1 MTNGSHDVINPGHHS
16 FLGEAWVRD
25 YRHGFNHS
33 SRNLAED
40 RTFIPLNILK
50 TLYSVN
56 PVFLHLALNGMYSE
70 INLAIPWTAA
80 TTKYLNHLK

>member
-16 FLGEAWVRD
+16 FLGGAWVRD

-40 RTFIPLNILK
+40 RTF
-50 TLYSVN
+50 YSVE
-56 PVFLHLALNGMYSE
+56 HLENALLGEPSVSTSGAKRYVQRN
-70 INLAIPWTAA
+70 
-80 TTKYLNHLK
+80 